1 VRRRAP
7 PVALTAPVPVYEP
20 VGCPRCGAELCLTL
34 FSGTDR
40 LYRTT
45 EKRFTIVECSDCG
58 LLRLKPMPDPEEL
71 KTFYPEQYWWEA
83 DNSIGGRLGDLYRRF
98 VLNDHVKFVTSAMEA
113 PGPVLDIGCGGGL
126 LVEALSDQGY
136 GVLGADTSVKA
147 AQVCLNRAQVPAV
160 CASLPHLPFREQSF
174 GGVTM
179 FHVLEH
185 LYDPFAAIEAAT
197 HLLAPGGRLVIQT
210 PNADCWQL
218 MLLGQ
223 HWSGLDI
230 PRHLYDFRA
239 EDLEALLAGCGF
251 EVRRVKRFS
260 LRDNPAGLATSFFP
274 QLEPVARRARRV
286 NEGPALGLL
295 KNAIYLALTVAAVP
309 FAVLEAAGGAG
320 STVMIEA
327 ARAGEE

>member
-1 VRRRAP
+1 M
-7 PVALTAPVPVYEP
+7 
-20 VGCPRCGAELCLTL
+20 GCPRCGTELYLTL
-34 FSGTDR
+34 FFGTDR

-45 EKRFTIVECSDCG
+45 EKQFSIVECSDCG
-58 LLRLKPMPDPEEL
+58 LLRLKPMPSPAEL
-71 KTFYPEQYWWEA
+71 KTFYPEQYWWQA
-83 DNSIGGRLGDLYRRF
+83 DDSVGGRLGDLYRRF
-98 VLNDHVKFVTSAMEA
+98 VLSDHVKFVTAAIAA

-126 LVEALSDQGY
+126 LVEALSDEDY
-136 GVLGADTSVKA
+136 GVVGADTSVKA
-147 AQVCLNRAQVPAV
+147 AQVCLNRAQAPAV
-160 CASLPHLPFREQSF
+160 CASLPHLPFSEQSF

-223 HWSGLDI
+223 QWSGLDI
-230 PRHLYDFRA
+230 PRHLYDFRV

-251 EVRRVKRFS
+251 EARRIKRFS

-274 QLEPVARRARRV
+274 QLEPVVRKARRV
-286 NEGPALGLL
+286 REGPVLGLL

-309 FAVLEAAGGAG
+309 FAALEAAGGAG